1 MIGQTLLLWK
11 IERKL
16 NSWIQ
21 FFSLLDLQ
29 LDLFHRWMW
38 LTAPSFIQVNDKGCN
53 NRVTSKISVHQPEND
68 LEQIAVGRSHSKM
81 VSSSKNGNSYLW
93 RLFPNSKECFNI
105 ENRIHSSIAPDK
117 KIISRWSPV
126 LATNAAQVAKFSV
139 HQFMPHCEHPCE
151 DNHRNR
157 IPSDLRFCFR
167 KWCLMDL
174 DFRLCWTLTLNIL
187 LWWRHTYDVTSCT
200 SN

>member
-1 MIGQTLLLWK
+1 MVYGPYY
-11 IERKL
+11 KL
-16 NSWIQ
+16 TNI
-21 FFSLLDLQ
+21 
-29 LDLFHRWMW
+29 
-38 LTAPSFIQVNDKGCN
+38 
-53 NRVTSKISVHQPEND
+53 ISVHQPEND

-117 KIISRWSPV
+117 IIISRSSPV
-126 LATNAAQVAKFSV
+126 LAINAAQVAKFSV

-157 IPSDLRFCFR
+157 ISDIDTCEELSLVFKLFSISVQKSLAHCVCHGLESLAETMIHF
-167 KWCLMDL
+167 
-174 DFRLCWTLTLNIL
+174 TL
-187 LWWRHTYDVTSCT
+187 
-200 SN
+200 